1 MSLEITSLTA
11 GLLALLYLVLSI
23 LVIKFRMKERETLD
37 VPDGLIRRTVRAHGN
52 FAEYVPIAV
61 ILMALVELQG
71 ELSEHW
77 LIAIAGVFIL
87 GRVAHAYSI
96 VVFEERYKTMRFRQV
111 AMMATFIPMAILA
124 LLLIF

>member
-1 MSLEITSLTA
+1 MNLEVTSLTA

-23 LVIKFRMKERETLD
+23 LVIKFRMKEQETLD

-52 FAEYVPIAV
+52 FAEYVPIVV
-61 ILMALVELQG
+61 ILMALVELQS
-71 ELSEHW
+71 ELAEHW
-77 LIAIAGVFIL
+77 LISIAGVFIL

>member
-1 MSLEITSLTA
+1 MNLEITSLTA

-23 LVIKFRMKERETLD
+23 LVIKFRMKEQETLD

-52 FAEYVPIAV
+52 FAEYVPIVV
-61 ILMALVELQG
+61 ILMALVELQS
-71 ELSEHW
+71 ELAEHW
-77 LIAIAGVFIL
+77 LTSIAGVFIL

>member
-1 MSLEITSLTA
+1 MNLEITSLTA

-23 LVIKFRMKERETLD
+23 LVIKFRMKEQETLD

-52 FAEYVPIAV
+52 FAEYVPIVV
-61 ILMALVELQG
+61 ILMALVELQN
-71 ELSEHW
+71 ELAEHW
-77 LIAIAGVFIL
+77 LIVIAGVFIL